1 MIIQL
6 YKDFKKKKNS
16 TALPSGAYDTYSCVL
31 KKDCSLYNPIIQIEP
46 ASATT
51 NLILYSYAYIPDMYR
66 YYYVENITWVENS
79 KWEISLSTDVLATNK
94 TLIGE
99 STQWVN
105 RCSAQSNSTI
115 IDNMYPTTCA
125 ITIDRHSWEVPF
137 DTTGFFMVTG
147 YQEDGEESSYIG
159 TSTCVGMSKY
169 QLKKLSTEMSS
180 KISDVFDS
188 ENVSK
193 MLVDPFQYIGNCMF
207 FPIDLNSVG
216 FSLKTGY
223 KLHGVEL
230 SGVSYY
236 TKTGTKFTYY
246 KKGFLSITELPE
258 HPDAE
263 KYGSYL
269 NGSAGTEITLF
280 CPPFGA
286 IPLNADVVRMGTRI
300 RGDLTVDLLD
310 GGARIDVYAE
320 KATGDILLESISGQV
335 GVNTKLEG
343 TTIDLSGV
351 VSGVGSIAGGF
362 GTMLAGD
369 PLKGA
374 TQAINGVASAYK
386 SGTPQYSSIG
396 STSGGLASMYSTPFI
411 QYVYHRKTGLDV
423 ENLGLPYGTTAKIS
437 ELPGYIQCN
446 NPHVNLSCSTAER
459 EQVYNYMASGFYYE

>member
-1 MIIQL
+1 
-6 YKDFKKKKNS
+6 
-16 TALPSGAYDTYSCVL
+16 
-31 KKDCSLYNPIIQIEP
+31 
-46 ASATT
+46 
-51 NLILYSYAYIPDMYR
+51 MYR
-66 YYYVENITWVENS
+66 YYYVEDITWVENR

-99 STQWVN
+99 STQWVT
-105 RCSAQSNSTI
+105 RCSSKSNGTLV
-115 IDNMYPTTCA
+115 DNMFPSTCA

-169 QLKKLSTEMSS
+169 QLKKLSTELST
-180 KISDVFDS
+180 KITDIFDS
-188 ENVSK
+188 ADVSK

-207 FPIDLNSVG
+207 FPLDLNSVG

-223 KLHGVEL
+223 KLHGVTL

-263 KYGSYL
+263 KYGNYL
-269 NGSAGTEITLF
+269 NGSEATEITLF

-310 GGARIDVYAE
+310 GGARLDVYAE

-343 TTIDLSGV
+343 TTIDLSGI
-351 VSGVGSIAGGF
+351 VSGVGSIVGGLSNF
-362 GTMLAGD
+362 PEGNIAKGTA
-369 PLKGA
+369 
-374 TQAINGVASAYK
+374 QAISGITTAVK
-386 SGTPQYSSIG
+386 SCVPQYSSIG

-423 ENLGLPYGTTAKIS
+423 ENLGLPYCSTAKIS
-437 ELPGYIQCN
+437 EIPGYIQCS
-446 NPHVNLSCSTAER
+446 NPHVNLSCSSVER
-459 EQVYNYMASGFYYE
+459 EQVYIYMSSGFYYE